1 MEEREKK
8 LRLWD
13 NVLTIPN
20 ALSLLRLLLIPVIV
34 TLYLRGERGWA
45 LAVLLLSGL
54 TDTVD
59 GYIARRFHMVSD
71 LGKILDPVADKFT
84 QAATLLCLVTEYPKI
99 LILFIMLAVK
109 ELSLGI
115 FGLIVIRKTGNV
127 KSANWHGKLTTLMLY
142 LTMALHILWPD
153 ISRGLSTTLIAATF
167 IIMVLSFVLYI
178 IRNINQ
184 LKNEKAA

>member
-8 LRLWD
+8 LNLWD
-13 NVLTIPN
+13 NALTIPN

-34 TLYLRGERGWA
+34 LLYTKNERTWA
-45 LAVLLLSGL
+45 LIVLLLSGL

-59 GYIARRFHMVSD
+59 GYIARHFNMVSN

-84 QAATLLCLVTEYPKI
+84 QAATLLCLVAEYPR
-99 LILFIMLAVK
+99 LLVLFIMLAVK

-127 KSANWHGKLTTLMLY
+127 KCANWHGKLTTLMLY
-142 LTMALHILWPD
+142 MTMAIHIIWPA
-153 ISRGLSTTLIAATF
+153 ISNELSTALIAATF
-167 IIMVLSFVLYI
+167 VIMLLSFVLYI
-178 IRNINQ
+178 IRNIRQ
-184 LKNEKAA
+184 LRSGE